1 MARTRHGV
9 VAVCIAATLLA
20 ACGGS
25 KKAASTDATTSGAGA
40 STNSSVDS
48 VETSAASPSSSASSS
63 GGNSSGNA
71 AGLPSNF
78 PTDRI
83 PVPGDVTVTN
93 SSSIDGGDT
102 LTYFVSFTTGKSVG
116 DISDYY
122 AGALKDQ
129 RLAQDHRTGHKR
141 SHPLRA
147 TQARRTVPA
156 TSSTSRRRRKAESS
170 GKTDVGLQSGGH
182 HLPAAF
188 KT

>member
-25 KKAASTDATTSGAGA
+25 KKAASTNETTGGAGA
-40 STNSSVDS
+40 ATNTSLDAAATST
-48 VETSAASPSSSASSS
+48 ESPSSSAGSS
-63 GGNSSGNA
+63 GGNSSGSA

-78 PTDRI
+78 PSDRI
-83 PVPGDVTVTN
+83 PVPGDVTVT
-93 SSSIDGGDT
+93 SSSAIDGGDT

-122 AGALKDQ
+122 AGALKDRGWHKIIEQ
-129 RLAQDHRTGHKR
+129 DINGSHLASYSSKDDGSGDIINVT
-141 SHPLRA
+141 A
-147 TQARRTVPA
+147 TP
-156 TSSTSRRRRKAESS
+156 SPESS
-170 GKTDVGLQSGGH
+170 GKTDVGLQVGIT
-182 HLPAAF
+182 

>member
-9 VAVCIAATLLA
+9 VAVFIATMLLA

-25 KKAASTDATTSGAGA
+25 KKAASTDATTGDAGA

-48 VETSAASPSSSASSS
+48 AETSAASPSSSASSS

-78 PTDRI
+78 PSDRI
-83 PVPGDVTVTN
+83 PVPSDVTVTN
-93 SSSIDGGDT
+93 SSSVDGGDT

-122 AGALKDQ
+122 AGALKDRGWFKIIEQ
-129 RLAQDHRTGHKR
+129 DVNGSHLASYSSKKDGSGDILNVT
-141 SHPLRA
+141 A
-147 TQARRTVPA
+147 TPSAA
-156 TSSTSRRRRKAESS
+156 SS
-170 GKTDVGLQSGGH
+170 GKTDVGLQVGIT
-182 HLPAAF
+182 